1 MTLAAAIN
9 LTKITRHNIEKKISL
24 NINAQQVT
32 KNVFII
38 GNSKGILEGI
48 APKRELN

>member
-1 MTLAAAIN
+1 
-9 LTKITRHNIEKKISL
+9 
-24 NINAQQVT
+24 VT

-48 APKRELN
+48 APKRELDLAKVNILQKKSRKIG